1 LLFNPL
7 QRQKAKEKE
16 AKRALTDLEKA
27 DCLTGTM
34 VGGIALKLPHFGQGK
49 RRCLIFEDR
58 DL

>member
-1 LLFNPL
+1 M
-7 QRQKAKEKE
+7 KANEKE
-16 AKRALTDLEKA
+16 AKLELTDLERA

-34 VGGIALKLPHFGQGK
+34 RGGIALKLPHFGQGK